1 MDPNWIRYHG
11 IAIQDGTMWQVIGND
26 STSQDHLALGEVT
39 IGPTYLQSIFTQI
52 RYDRSKGQLSVTLR
66 QNEAD

>member
-1 MDPNWIRYHG
+1 MPADLVERLVVERVKQIK
-11 IAIQDGTMWQVIGND
+11 
-26 STSQDHLALGEVT
+26 DHLALGEVT